1 MKQERLNQLTVTN
14 RQPQPY
20 YDTQQSS
27 PADLFSDE
35 QSTSSWLYN
44 ATNSLCT
51 NTAVNE
57 SQTEMSDILSTAIHN
72 SLY

>member
-14 RQPQPY
+14 RKPQPY
-20 YDTQQSS
+20 YDTQQLS
-27 PADLFSDE
+27 PSDLFSDE
-35 QSTSSWLYN
+35 QSTTSWPYN
-44 ATNSLCT
+44 AT

-57 SQTEMSDILSTAIHN
+57 AQTEMSDILSTAIHN